1 MSDYKDLI
9 EQAIADKLQ
18 AEGSTTAQI
27 EDALT
32 VLTPL
37 CSHKNGMTLLQMPG
51 EAAVS
56 IDTPQAVDTLR
67 RRKPHLFPRV
77 MSPALRSKLSASGRI
92 LRSAA
97 SWSNRSAS
105 SKPRRSPRATGF
117 PAWAIPSP
125 AKSNGHL
132 EMPNTTYARCNF

>member
-1 MSDYKDLI
+1 MGAGVVSDYKDLI

-37 CSHKNGMTLLQMPG
+37 CSYKNGMTLLQMPG

-56 IDTPQAVDTLR
+56 IDTPQAMDTLR

-77 MSPALRSKLSASGRI
+77 YEPGLAEQAFGER
-92 LRSAA
+92 
-97 SWSNRSAS
+97 
-105 SKPRRSPRATGF
+105 
-117 PAWAIPSP
+117 PSFTKRGELVKQIGIEQAEKI
-125 AKSNGHL
+125 AKS
-132 EMPNTTYARCNF
+132 YALSGLGDTKPGQEQWIS